1 MRRPVIEEIATV
13 SAVEPGAAVFPS
25 VDIYDRL
32 TTPMTIVLAD
42 DGLYASRRD
51 EVRAIVHAVPGR
63 RLVEI
68 SSNHNVPMTRPADLA
83 AVIVDLVRGRAS
95 TSAGDA
101 G

>member
-1 MRRPVIEEIATV
+1 
-13 SAVEPGAAVFPS
+13 
-25 VDIYDRL
+25 
-32 TTPMTIVLAD
+32 MTIVLAG
-42 DGLYASRRD
+42 DGLRTSRRD

-63 RLVEI
+63 RLTEI

-83 AVIVDLVRGRAS
+83 AVIAGLVRGRAP